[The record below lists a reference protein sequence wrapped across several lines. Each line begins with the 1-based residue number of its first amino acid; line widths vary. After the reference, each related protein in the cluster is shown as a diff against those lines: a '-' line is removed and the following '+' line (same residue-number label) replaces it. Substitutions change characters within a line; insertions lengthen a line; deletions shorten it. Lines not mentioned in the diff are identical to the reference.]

1 MNWNLP
7 VVFMMCKTFSSL
19 MCVSF
24 QHITFSHMSWEDMIL
39 NIIYDLIFQVND
51 RCAYATF
58 NQMKNSDI

>member
-1 MNWNLP
+1 
-7 VVFMMCKTFSSL
+7 

-24 QHITFSHMSWEDMIL
+24 QHITFSHMSWEDIIL
-39 NIIYDLIFQVND
+39 NNIYDLIFQVND